1 MNRFPGYVLLF
12 SVVLLAQLSAQ
23 VLAPKRPK
31 TDVAM
36 KSEQTEI
43 YSPVPQV
50 ITAPADGVP
59 SDAVVLFGGTNL
71 DSWQAVDGK
80 GPAKWTVADGVM
92 TVVPHTGYI
101 ATKQAFGDIQLHL
114 EFREPSQVVGD
125 SQGRG
130 KSGVFF
136 MGLYEL
142 QVLDSYDNPTYVNG
156 QAGALYKQYIPLVN
170 ASRKPGEWQTYDCV
184 WVTPRFAEDGTLLSP
199 ARLTVFHNGVLVEYN
214 IPAKGPTMNVGFPK
228 YEKHPGKLPLVLQDH
243 NTPVS
248 FRNIWVRELKLADY
262 SVSGTAPAPKTPTG
276 YVLITVTPTG
286 SILLNNKEVDDAGLK
301 KGLAAIH
308 KRAPMITVVVSA
320 PPNEQTEQVN
330 AILDACKKA
339 GLDNTAMKVPE

>member
-1 MNRFPGYVLLF
+1 MNRIPGYVLLF
-12 SVVLLAQLSAQ
+12 SVALLAQLSAQ
-23 VLAPKRPK
+23 VLAPGRPK
-31 TDVAM
+31 NTSKMTPED
-36 KSEQTEI
+36 TEI
-43 YSPVPQV
+43 YSPIPQV
-50 ITAPADGVP
+50 ITAPAGGIP
-59 SDAVVLFGGTNL
+59 SDAIVLLDGSNL

-80 GPAKWTVADGVM
+80 GPAKWQLADGVM
-92 TVVPHTGYI
+92 TVVPHSGYI
-101 ATKQAFGDIQLHL
+101 ATKQAFGDIQLHV
-114 EFREPSQVVGD
+114 EFREPAKVVGD

-130 KSGVFF
+130 NSGIFF

-156 QAGALYKQYIPLVN
+156 QAGALYKQYVPLVN

-199 ARLTVFHNGVLVEYN
+199 ARLTVFHNGVLVQYN
-214 IPAKGPTMNVGFPK
+214 IPAKGPTMNSGIPK
-228 YEKHPGKLPLVLQDH
+228 YEKHADKLPLVLQDH

-248 FRNIWVRELKLADY
+248 FRNIWVRELNLADY
-262 SVSGTAPAPKTPTG
+262 SVSGTVPAPKTVTG

-286 SILLNNKEVDDAGLK
+286 SILLNDKEVDDAGLK

-308 KRAPMITVVVSA
+308 KKDPKILVVVSA

-330 AILDACKKA
+330 GLLDECKKA
-339 GLDNTAMKVPE
+339 GFDNTSTKLPE